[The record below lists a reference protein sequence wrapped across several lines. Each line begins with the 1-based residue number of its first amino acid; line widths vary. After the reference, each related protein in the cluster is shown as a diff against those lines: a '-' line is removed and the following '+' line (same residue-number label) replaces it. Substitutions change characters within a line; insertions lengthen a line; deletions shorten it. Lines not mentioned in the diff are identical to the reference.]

1 LNLPGRSTLPPSR
14 AISKHSQ
21 GLMPNARQLRSNRT
35 DPVPVWCK
43 KDRPPIRRSTASP
56 TLEQTPLASSLP
68 AIQVALLARF
78 PGLGRSKGMGV
89 AAGLRRLA
97 AERGDSL
104 PLFGAHGR
112 EATLRCLREHR
123 LPPQDGTVP
132 TKQTSHL
139 LGVTIQITAAV
150 WRNWKIIAGS
160 KRARPASRRT
170 PPRDPQPCH
179 RRTQGPGEPRVV
191 GGFSLASA
199 LFSHRRRAGGGSPT
213 GISRQGPC

>member
-68 AIQVALLARF
+68 AIQIALLARF
-78 PGLGRSKGMGV
+78 PGLGRSKGMGDALCLSGLATQAAVLASFLTRVAVSV
-89 AAGLRRLA
+89 AAGVGRLA
-97 AERGDSL
+97 AQRGDSL

-123 LPPQDGTVP
+123 
-132 TKQTSHL
+132 
-139 LGVTIQITAAV
+139 
-150 WRNWKIIAGS
+150 
-160 KRARPASRRT
+160 
-170 PPRDPQPCH
+170 
-179 RRTQGPGEPRVV
+179 
-191 GGFSLASA
+191 
-199 LFSHRRRAGGGSPT
+199 
-213 GISRQGPC
+213 